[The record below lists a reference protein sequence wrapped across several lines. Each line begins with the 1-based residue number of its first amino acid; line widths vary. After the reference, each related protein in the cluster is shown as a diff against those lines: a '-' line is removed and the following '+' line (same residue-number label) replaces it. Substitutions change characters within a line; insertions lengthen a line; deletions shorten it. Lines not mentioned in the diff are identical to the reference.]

1 MSAARVGQI
10 VRRIPLIKFRY
21 VKSLNGQWTES
32 PAAAAKPAAASIEI
46 QKPVKKIPIELQ
58 TELPTGMSPAQPII
72 ASSYN
77 GVSNSSTTPRPSSSS
92 KEFYQLPKKYRAST
106 YQ

>member
-21 VKSLNGQWTES
+21 VKSLNGFPKQGSHFDFPEV
-32 PAAAAKPAAASIEI
+32 
-46 QKPVKKIPIELQ
+46 VKSRGMLKN
-58 TELPTGMSPAQPII
+58 GMSPAQPII